1 MLVAA
6 VAAAVV
12 TAVPATAATAA
23 AGPGNAA
30 LAKQVRALS
39 KRVTVLQARVNT
51 LEAAQNA
58 SGAVVDAVAAKN
70 TEQDQAIALVD
81 DKDTCTTAITWDGL
95 DLIVKYLTGST
106 PNRIDD
112 RGACARVGIV
122 RSGSPAPFAR
132 DASSGFLSGFGLLAA
147 ALR

>member
-1 MLVAA
+1 MRRTTMPA
-6 VAAAVV
+6 
-12 TAVPATAATAA
+12 PATAALRMALPATAA

-39 KRVTVLQARVNT
+39 KKVTVLQARVNT
-51 LEAAQNA
+51 LEGALSA

-132 DASSGFLSGFGLLAA
+132 DASRGVLRGSGLL
-147 ALR
+147 